1 MKSQIFK
8 DNVEDKEIRFKEP
21 KELFLVVNRSNTHK
35 NAGDN
40 YGR

>member
-8 DNVEDKEIRFKEP
+8 DNVEDKEIRFKQPEELYQIVN
-21 KELFLVVNRSNTHK
+21 KESSQRRGK
-35 NAGDN
+35 G

>member
-8 DNVEDKEIRFKEP
+8 DNVEDNEIRFLIPEEKDVIENKNISKE
-21 KELFLVVNRSNTHK
+21 R
-35 NAGDN
+35 